1 MDAATIGEAV
11 AGRLRRASA
20 ACPKTGEG
28 LKDVRWRDMQLITVS
43 GVVNLR
49 VRHGYSPA
57 LGRGVA
63 PVRYLWGLKAY
74 QRLSPELESG
84 WLTPPVP
91 RPRMRRRPK
100 WPRDGAVL

>member
-11 AGRLRRASA
+11 ADDSDALSA
-20 ACPKTGEG
+20 ACPKTGGG

-57 LGRGVA
+57 LGRWVA

-74 QRLSPELESG
+74 QRLSRNWN
-84 WLTPPVP
+84 WLHRQCHGLV
-91 RPRMRRRPK
+91 
-100 WPRDGAVL
+100 